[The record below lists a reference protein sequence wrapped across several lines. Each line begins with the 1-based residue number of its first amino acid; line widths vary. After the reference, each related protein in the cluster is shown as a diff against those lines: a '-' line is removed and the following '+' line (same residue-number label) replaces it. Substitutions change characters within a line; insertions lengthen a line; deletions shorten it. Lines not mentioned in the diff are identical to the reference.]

1 MTGKNTLS
9 EREVEILQLVAS
21 GLTNR
26 EIAQTLS
33 ISPNTV
39 KVHLRNIFEKINV
52 ASRTEATLYGI
63 EHGLVD
69 IPGSEES
76 INQPSSL
83 NMVQNTPWLFLAMIL
98 VIVLIVAF
106 SSNAL
111 FSSPTPTPVTL
122 SDFSDRWEELTPIPE
137 PRAGM
142 AAITYSGNIY
152 AIAGE
157 GPQGVSGSVFRYE
170 TSEDRWDQLKD
181 KPIPVAD
188 VEGVLVGE
196 KIYIPGGRLANG
208 ENTDVMEVYDPRK
221 DTWERKASLPT
232 KISGY
237 GLASFE
243 GQIYLFGGWDGEKIL
258 DIVLR
263 YDPIGDNWESMTSM
277 PTARANAGAAE
288 VAGKIYV
295 IGGWDGEEWLEV
307 NESYTP
313 TRESAEESPWETLD
327 ALPVQGSDLGVQS
340 IAGIVFVI
348 SEDSNGNIAFYQY
361 KFEDNSWSMLTNSMD
376 KASRENMGITNQG
389 GIIFMI
395 GGSNERG
402 EKIPRN
408 IQYQA
413 IYTISLPGILNQ

>member
-1 MTGKNTLS
+1 
-9 EREVEILQLVAS
+9 
-21 GLTNR
+21 
-26 EIAQTLS
+26 
-33 ISPNTV
+33 
-39 KVHLRNIFEKINV
+39 
-52 ASRTEATLYGI
+52 LYGI

-69 IPGSEES
+69 VPGSEES

-122 SDFSDRWEELTPIPE
+122 SDFSDRWEELAPIPE

-142 AAITYSGNIY
+142 AAITYSSNIY

-157 GPQGVSGSVFRYE
+157 GPKGISGGVFRYIP
-170 TSEDRWDQLKD
+170 SEDRWDQLKD

-221 DTWERKASLPT
+221 DTWERKASLPI

-277 PTARANAGAAE
+277 PTARAYAGAAE
-288 VAGKIYV
+288 AAGKIYV

-307 NESYTP
+307 NESFNP
-313 TRESAEESPWETLD
+313 IRDMQEEQAWQEEISLPQEEKRLSVESMSNMLFAIGNDNIW
-327 ALPVQGSDLGVQS
+327 Q
-340 IAGIVFVI
+340 FNI
-348 SEDSNGNIAFYQY
+348 SEDNWIKILSNNEYIKNEYFSTSITPEGYIY
-361 KFEDNSWSMLTNSMD
+361 LT
-376 KASRENMGITNQG
+376 KVPKNQLQSG
-389 GIIFMI
+389 TTTYRF
-395 GGSNERG
+395 RVL
-402 EKIPRN
+402 
-408 IQYQA
+408 
-413 IYTISLPGILNQ
+413 YTISIPSVIN